1 MEKEKGGISVSTENI
16 FPVIKRW
23 LYSDKDIFLR
33 EVVSNGC
40 DAITKFK
47 RLVSLGDAEDDGFEP
62 AVNISV
68 DKTARTI
75 TISDNG
81 IGMNAEEVKK
91 YINQIALSG
100 ALEFIDKYESK
111 EGNSS
116 GIIGHFGLGFYST
129 FMVSDSV
136 EIITKSFDGSPA
148 VHWECTAEGQ
158 FSMEDGER
166 EGRGTDIV
174 LHISDDEVSYLD
186 GEKIS
191 DILKKYCAFMP
202 YPIKLSY
209 GDKKDEQVNDVS
221 PLWQKKPSDVTDDEY
236 KEFYKNNFGDYEDPI
251 MWVHIN
257 ADYPL
262 NFKGILYFPKR
273 KNDYDSMDPKVS
285 LYYNQVFVSDNIK
298 EVVPEFLLNVRGILD
313 CPELPLN
320 VSRSYL
326 QTNTYVQKVNQHI
339 AKKVADRIN
348 YCFNNDREGFEKI
361 WHDLSIYVEY
371 GSMRDEKFYDRVK
384 DSVIFTLTDGSHAS
398 VSEYLDGKD
407 EGTVYY
413 TTDEDAH
420 SYYVSLYNAK
430 GIKVLKLNKLID
442 TNFVQFLESKND
454 KIKFRRIDASLD
466 AVGENSENDK
476 ELAKLFSEVS
486 GKKEDDIA
494 FCAMGVDDAPALISI
509 EEESRRMAD
518 MMKAYGLGGSPATYE
533 KLVVNTGSEAVKR
546 LPAVDEETRK
556 LAAKQIYMSALLL
569 SRQLTKDEMNEYVA
583 LNAKILTKI

>member
-33 EVVSNGC
+33 EVVSNAC
-40 DAITKFK
+40 DAITKYK
-47 RLVSLGDAEDDGFEP
+47 RLVSLGNIESDGSEP
-62 AVNISV
+62 LVSVTV
-68 DKTARTI
+68 DKDTRTI

-81 IGMNAEEVKK
+81 IGMNADEVKK

-111 EGNSS
+111 EGDSG
-116 GIIGHFGLGFYST
+116 GIIGHFGLGFYSV

-136 EIITKSFDGSPA
+136 EIITKSYDGSSA
-148 VHWECTAEGQ
+148 VHWTCSAEGQ
-158 FSMEDGER
+158 FAMEDGSR

-174 LHISDDEVSYLD
+174 LHIADDEVSYLD
-186 GEKIS
+186 GEKIREV
-191 DILKKYCAFMP
+191 LEKYCSFMP
-202 YPIKLSY
+202 YPVKLTC
-209 GDKKDEQVNDVS
+209 GDKKDEQINDVS
-221 PLWQKKPSDVTDDEY
+221 PLWQKKPGDVTDEEY
-236 KEFYKNNFGDYEDPI
+236 KEFYKKNFGDYEDPL

-273 KNDYDSMDPKVS
+273 KNDFDSMEPKVS

-298 EVVPEFLLNVRGILD
+298 EIVPEFLLNVRGILD

-326 QTNTYVQKVNQHI
+326 QTNTYVSKVSQHI
-339 AKKVADRIN
+339 AKKVADRVN
-348 YCFNNDREGFEKI
+348 FCFNNDREGFEKL
-361 WHDLSIYVEY
+361 WKDLSVYVEY
-371 GSMRDEKFYDRVK
+371 GCMRDDKFYDRVK
-384 DSVIFTLTDGSHAS
+384 DCIIFAVTDGSHVT

-407 EGTVYY
+407 EGTLYY
-413 TTDEDAH
+413 TTEDDAH

-430 GIKVLKLNKLID
+430 GIKVLKLGKLID
-442 TNFVQFLESKND
+442 TNFAQFLESKNN
-454 KIKFRRIDASLD
+454 KLKFRRIDASLD
-466 AVGENSENDK
+466 AVGEKNDGDNDLA
-476 ELAKLFSEVS
+476 ELFAEVS
-486 GKKEDDIA
+486 GKKKEDIS
-494 FCAMGVDDAPALISI
+494 FCDMGSEDAPALISI

-518 MMKAYGLGGSPATYE
+518 MMKVYGLGGSPAVYE
-533 KLVVNTGSEAVKR
+533 KLVVNSGSEAVKR
-546 LPAVDEETRK
+546 LPVMDEETRK

-569 SRQLTKDEMNEYVA
+569 SRPLTKDELNEYVA
-583 LNAKILTKI
+583 LNAKILTRI